1 MYLTDQISIRIYF
14 VKNNLEYLSKF
25 VYSVEEVIAMSFGER
40 LLKVLDSKNMTRAD
54 LCRLT
59 GLKSSYL
66 VGYIKNPDRSPTLS
80 TACRIALALDVSLDY
95 LGGLIDDPRPLSR
108 DELGDVLPG
117 LSSDEETLLEAY
129 RRSDE
134 RGQGNILFAAER
146 EKTASAPDVVR
157 DTRQVG

>member
-1 MYLTDQISIRIYF
+1 MGFGQR
-14 VKNNLEYLSKF
+14 VKAILESRGMKPAELSR
-25 VYSVEEVIAMSFGER
+25 ELGWNTG
-40 LLKVLDSKNMTRAD
+40 VLSQ
-54 LCRLT
+54 
-59 GLKSSYL
+59 
-66 VGYIKNPDRSPTLS
+66 YIKNPDRSPTLS

-146 EKTASAPDVVR
+146 EKTASAPDMVR